1 MYRAQ
6 RTGVVAG
13 RSVVWPSGSGVVMA
27 LTAHIL
33 PLAPGG
39 SQGAGCDG
47 QHKLALSVGAGNLL
61 DVEITVNATPPV
73 DTTPASGPPPLSQV
87 IAPDWAE
94 ALADVEPRIHAM
106 GDFLRSEVAAG
117 RTYVPAGENVLAAF
131 KRPLEDVRV
140 LIVGQDPYPT
150 PGHAMGLSFS
160 VQPDVRPVPRSL
172 ANIYKELQDDLGVPL
187 PSNGDLRPWA
197 DQGVMLLNRTLTCR
211 PGSSDSH
218 AGKGWEEV
226 TEAAI
231 RALVARGG
239 PLVAILWGAKARN
252 LKPWLGDVPI
262 VESAHPSPLSARS
275 GFFGSRPFSRANAL
289 LEQQGAQPVDWR
301 LP

>member
-6 RTGVVAG
+6 RTGAVAATSG
-13 RSVVWPSGSGVVMA
+13 VWPSGSGVVVVTA
-27 LTAHIL
+27 LIL
-33 PLAPGG
+33 PAAGARSLAR
-39 SQGAGCDG
+39 ACDG
-47 QHKLALSVGAGNLL
+47 QHTLAVSEGAGNLL
-61 DVEITVNATPPV
+61 HVETTVNQTPPV
-73 DTTPASGPPPLSQV
+73 DTDAAACPPPLSQV
-87 IAPDWAE
+87 VAPDWAE

-106 GDFLRSEVAAG
+106 GDFLRAEVAQG

-131 KRPLEDVRV
+131 KRPLADVRV

-172 ANIYKELQDDLGVPL
+172 VNIYKELQDDLGLPL

-226 TEAAI
+226 TEAEI
-231 RALVARGG
+231 RALLARGG

-252 LKPWLGDVPI
+252 LKPWLGDIPV

-275 GFFGSRPFSRANAL
+275 GFFGSKPFSRANVL

>member
-1 MYRAQ
+1 ME
-6 RTGVVAG
+6 
-13 RSVVWPSGSGVVMA
+13 
-27 LTAHIL
+27 LTASILPPVTWYSLEQRCDGRHIL
-33 PLAPGG
+33 AV
-39 SQGAGCDG
+39 SE
-47 QHKLALSVGAGNLL
+47 GAGNLL
-61 DVEITVNATPPV
+61 DVETTVNPTPPV
-73 DTTPASGPPPLSQV
+73 ETAAASAPPPLSQV
-87 IAPDWAE
+87 VAADWAE
-94 ALADVEPRIHAM
+94 ALANVEPRIHAM
-106 GDFLRSEVAAG
+106 GDFLRAEVAQG

-131 KRPLEDVRV
+131 KRPLADVRV

-172 ANIYKELQDDLGVPL
+172 VNIYKEMQDDLGVPL

-218 AGKGWEEV
+218 AGKGWEEI

-252 LKPWLGDVPI
+252 LKPLLGDVPV
-262 VESAHPSPLSARS
+262 VESAHPSPLSARN
-275 GFFGSRPFSRANAL
+275 GFFGSKPFSRANGL
-289 LEQQGAQPVDWR
+289 LEQQGAQGVDWR

>member
-1 MYRAQ
+1 M
-6 RTGVVAG
+6 
-13 RSVVWPSGSGVVMA
+13 SE
-27 LTAHIL
+27 
-33 PLAPGG
+33 
-39 SQGAGCDG
+39 GAG
-47 QHKLALSVGAGNLL
+47 SLL
-61 DVEITVNATPPV
+61 HVETTVNPTPPV
-73 DTTPASGPPPLSQV
+73 DTGSDAGAASDPPPLAEV
-87 IAPDWAE
+87 VAPDWAE

-106 GDFLRSEVAAG
+106 GDFLRAEVAQG

-131 KRPLEDVRV
+131 RRPLADVRV

-172 ANIYKELQDDLGVPL
+172 VNIYKEMQDDVGVPL

-218 AGKGWEEV
+218 SGKGWEEI

-252 LKPWLGDVPI
+252 LKAWLGDVPV
-262 VESAHPSPLSARS
+262 VESAHPSPLSARN
-275 GFFGSRPFSRANAL
+275 GFFGSKPFSRANAL

>member
-1 MYRAQ
+1 V
-6 RTGVVAG
+6 GLVEG
-13 RSVVWPSGSGVVMA
+13 PSGSGVVVA
-27 LTAHIL
+27 LTLLI
-33 PLAPGG
+33 LAP
-39 SQGAGCDG
+39 SPPIVATSACVG
-47 QHKLALSVGAGNLL
+47 QHSQSVSEGAGNLL
-61 DVEITVNATPPV
+61 NVETTVNPTPPA
-73 DTTPASGPPPLSQV
+73 DAAAAAGRPPLSQV

-106 GDFLRSEVAAG
+106 GDFLRNEVAEG

-131 KRPLEDVRV
+131 KRPLADVRV

-172 ANIYKELQDDLGVPL
+172 VNIYKELQDDLGL
-187 PSNGDLRPWA
+187 PIPGNGDLRPWA

-252 LKPWLGDVPI
+252 LKAWLGDVPV

-275 GFFGSRPFSRANAL
+275 GFFGSKPFSKANAL